1 MSLQLCEPELA
12 AFLLTWEACAPQH
25 LPQTCGLWPAQDDA
39 RKCRQ
44 FLQAWLCHPR
54 NRLCAGKHEV
64 RYDSGD
70 VQELTLRHEAVLWP
84 ELPPNPA
91 WPAAGV
97 GALPEARPRL
107 QQGLYT
113 P

>member
-1 MSLQLCEPELA
+1 M
-12 AFLLTWEACAPQH
+12 
-25 LPQTCGLWPAQDDA
+25 
-39 RKCRQ
+39 
-44 FLQAWLCHPR
+44 
-54 NRLCAGKHEV
+54 

-91 WPAAGV
+91 WPTAGV

-113 P
+113 S

>member
-1 MSLQLCEPELA
+1 MHLNTFRFHVGCGQLWLTLSKHTHIPQA
-12 AFLLTWEACAPQH
+12 LL
-25 LPQTCGLWPAQDDA
+25 
-39 RKCRQ
+39 
-44 FLQAWLCHPR
+44 R
-54 NRLCAGKHEV
+54 NSHDRLCAGKHEV

-97 GALPEARPRL
+97 GALPEARPML
-107 QQGLYT
+107 Q
-113 P
+113 

>member
-1 MSLQLCEPELA
+1 MHHI
-12 AFLLTWEACAPQH
+12 AFYMHVGSGQH
-25 LPQTCGLWPAQDDA
+25 KMTPA
-39 RKCRQ
+39 KHRQ
-44 FLQAWLCHPR
+44 FLQAWLCQPR
-54 NRLCAGKHEV
+54 NCLCAGKHEV

-97 GALPEARPRL
+97 GALPEARLDCSRACTL
-107 QQGLYT
+107 L
-113 P
+113 